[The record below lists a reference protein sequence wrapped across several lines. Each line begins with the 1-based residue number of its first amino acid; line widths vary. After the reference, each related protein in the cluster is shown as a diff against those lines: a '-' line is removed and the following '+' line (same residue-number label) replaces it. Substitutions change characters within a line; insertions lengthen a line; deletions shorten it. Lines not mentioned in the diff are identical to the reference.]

1 MIEEQN
7 DGDPETRTFNI
18 DFGTVS
24 MSGNEDLHT
33 KLSMSAFSLL
43 FNSVEQIAALPDGC
57 SLLQETSGS
66 AVVTLS
72 VTLKPIGSNVS
83 IMPRPAQDI
92 ILKFQGFDQSS
103 DDTEDPTYQYSLN
116 FGVGRGGQ
124 TRGEFYFLNVP
135 EGLYTLNFAI
145 TVDTETLANCGRR
158 RLQTSDP
165 PFGFA
170 SAQIGSY
177 VVAVEKIDVLRSGQ
191 CVSLASTNIVL
202 DP

>member
-1 MIEEQN
+1 MIPGQN
-7 DGDPETRTFNI
+7 EGDPETRTFDI

-43 FNSVEQIAALPDGC
+43 FNSVEQIDGC

-66 AVVTLS
+66 AAVTLS

-83 IMPRPAQDI
+83 IVPRPAQDI
-92 ILKFQGFDQSS
+92 ILKFQGFDQASE
-103 DDTEDPTYQYSLN
+103 DTEVPTYQYSLT
-116 FGVGRGGQ
+116 FGVGREGQ

-145 TVDTETLANCGRR
+145 TLDTETFANCARR
-158 RLQTSDP
+158 RLQTIDP
-165 PFGFA
+165 PFGYA
-170 SAQIGSY
+170 TAQIGSH
-177 VVAVEKIDVLRSGQ
+177 VITVEKIDVLRSGQ